1 MSFDNDEK
9 ISLLFKKL
17 VGKPCTSGSIKF
29 FNEPSLQNRPVIF
42 DSQIYQN
49 PVPSSMNNAAFAGAS
64 FNVIRKSDNSTIS
77 TNGKIKGST
86 VNNINYTSITKYVR
100 IPLIQLVSGKNDAWV
115 APATKT
121 SEIPT
126 VEVSNLLRD
135 TIPFTF
141 GNGTYSVLLEKK
153 TTIGNT
159 YVAIPLEV
167 HEWFLDTDVGVLTFF
182 GSTFRSAFSPSGTY
196 DQVPYLSCF

>member
-1 MSFDNDEK
+1 M
-9 ISLLFKKL
+9 
-17 VGKPCTSGSIKF
+17 
-29 FNEPSLQNRPVIF
+29 
-42 DSQIYQN
+42 
-49 PVPSSMNNAAFAGAS
+49 
-64 FNVIRKSDNSTIS
+64 
-77 TNGKIKGST
+77 
-86 VNNINYTSITKYVR
+86 
-100 IPLIQLVSGKNDAWV
+100 SGKNDAWV

-167 HEWFLDTDVGVLTFF
+167 HEWFLDTDVGVLTFLEALLVAHLALPGLMIKF
-182 GSTFRSAFSPSGTY
+182 LTY
-196 DQVPYLSCF
+196 LFQI